1 MIRIKKM
8 SKRIFLNMFII
19 SSVVIALTTILTV
32 VIVYKSFSNQNIAA
46 LKGELTAT
54 SSGVELNGVA
64 FLKSLSGK
72 HRITLVDSSGK
83 VLFDNRNDINSL
95 GNHND
100 REEIREAREN
110 GTGYSERYSDTL
122 SRKTINVTKLLNN
135 GDVLRLSEDMSTVWS
150 TLMDTIF
157 PMICVMVFAILIAA
171 YMAGRVSKAVTT
183 PINQIDLNEP
193 DREKVYDEIEPL
205 IDKIIKQ
212 NNQIDK
218 QIEQLNM
225 EHEKQDNLRRDFTA
239 NVSHELKTPLTSIS
253 GFAEIIQ
260 NGMVKEEDITR
271 FAGKIHSEA
280 QRLIILVGD
289 IIKLS
294 QLDGKDIAVKM
305 EPIDLYETSQAV
317 MGHLEATA
325 EKRNIK
331 MFLSGKHL
339 VITGAEQIIEEMIF
353 NLIDNAIKY
362 NKTGGKIYVNIL
374 KNDDGINLSVEDT
387 GIGIKDED
395 IGRIFERFYRVDKA
409 RSRETG
415 GTGLGLAIVRNI
427 ILMHHG
433 TIKVHSEEN
442 IGTTFTMRI
451 PLNYVENQQ

>member
-64 FLKSLSGK
+64 FLKSLSVK

-135 GDVLRLSEDMSTVWS
+135 GDVLRLSKDMSTVWS

-193 DREKVYDEIEPL
+193 DRINF
-205 IDKIIKQ
+205 IIY
-212 NNQIDK
+212 
-218 QIEQLNM
+218 L
-225 EHEKQDNLRRDFTA
+225 FP
-239 NVSHELKTPLTSIS
+239 V
-253 GFAEIIQ
+253 
-260 NGMVKEEDITR
+260 R
-271 FAGKIHSEA
+271 FI
-280 QRLIILVGD
+280 
-289 IIKLS
+289 
-294 QLDGKDIAVKM
+294 
-305 EPIDLYETSQAV
+305 
-317 MGHLEATA
+317 
-325 EKRNIK
+325 
-331 MFLSGKHL
+331 
-339 VITGAEQIIEEMIF
+339 
-353 NLIDNAIKY
+353 
-362 NKTGGKIYVNIL
+362 
-374 KNDDGINLSVEDT
+374 
-387 GIGIKDED
+387 
-395 IGRIFERFYRVDKA
+395 
-409 RSRETG
+409 
-415 GTGLGLAIVRNI
+415 
-427 ILMHHG
+427 
-433 TIKVHSEEN
+433 
-442 IGTTFTMRI
+442 
-451 PLNYVENQQ
+451 

>member
-64 FLKSLSGK
+64 FLKSLSVK

-135 GDVLRLSEDMSTVWS
+135 GDVLRLSKDMSTVWS

-157 PMICVMVFAILIAA
+157 PMICVMVLAILIAA

-193 DREKVYDEIEPL
+193 DREKIYDEIEPL

-317 MGHLEATA
+317 MGHLEAAA

-395 IGRIFERFYRVDKA
+395 IGRIFERFYRADK
-409 RSRETG
+409 SHSKEIG
-415 GTGLGLAIVRNI
+415 GTGLGLSIVKHGANFHNAKVFVKSKYKEGTKI
-427 ILMHHG
+427 TIL
-433 TIKVHSEEN
+433 
-442 IGTTFTMRI
+442 F
-451 PLNYVENQQ
+451 

>member
-171 YMAGRVSKAVTT
+171 YMAGRVSKAATT

-317 MGHLEATA
+317 MGHLEAAA

-395 IGRIFERFYRVDKA
+395 IGRIFERFYRADK
-409 RSRETG
+409 SHSKEIG
-415 GTGLGLAIVRNI
+415 GTGLGLSIVKHGANFHNAKVFVKSKYKEGTKI
-427 ILMHHG
+427 TIL
-433 TIKVHSEEN
+433 
-442 IGTTFTMRI
+442 F
-451 PLNYVENQQ
+451 

>member
-395 IGRIFERFYRVDKA
+395 IGRIFERFYRADK
-409 RSRETG
+409 SHSKEIG
-415 GTGLGLAIVRNI
+415 GTGLGLSIVKHGANFHNAKVFVKSKYKEGTKI
-427 ILMHHG
+427 TIL
-433 TIKVHSEEN
+433 
-442 IGTTFTMRI
+442 F
-451 PLNYVENQQ
+451 

>member
-32 VIVYKSFSNQNIAA
+32 VIVYKSFSNQDIAA

-64 FLKSLSGK
+64 FLKSLSVK

-135 GDVLRLSEDMSTVWS
+135 GDVLRLSKDMSTVWS

-193 DREKVYDEIEPL
+193 DREKIYDEIEPL

-317 MGHLEATA
+317 MGHLEAAA

-395 IGRIFERFYRVDKA
+395 IGRIFERFYRADK
-409 RSRETG
+409 SHSKEIG
-415 GTGLGLAIVRNI
+415 GTGLGLSIVKHGANFHNAKVFVKSKYKEGTKI
-427 ILMHHG
+427 TIL
-433 TIKVHSEEN
+433 
-442 IGTTFTMRI
+442 F
-451 PLNYVENQQ
+451 

>member
-72 HRITLVDSSGK
+72 NRITLVDSSGK

-135 GDVLRLSEDMSTVWS
+135 EDVLRLSKDMSTVWS

-317 MGHLEATA
+317 MGHLEAAA
-325 EKRNIK
+325 EKRSIK

-395 IGRIFERFYRVDKA
+395 IGRIFERFYRADK
-409 RSRETG
+409 SHSKEIG
-415 GTGLGLAIVRNI
+415 GTGLGLSIVKHGANFHNAKVFVKSKYKEGTKI
-427 ILMHHG
+427 TIL
-433 TIKVHSEEN
+433 
-442 IGTTFTMRI
+442 F
-451 PLNYVENQQ
+451 

>member
-64 FLKSLSGK
+64 FLKSLSVK

-135 GDVLRLSEDMSTVWS
+135 GDVLRLSKDMSTVWS

-193 DREKVYDEIEPL
+193 DREKIYDEIEPL

-317 MGHLEATA
+317 MGHLEAGA

-395 IGRIFERFYRVDKA
+395 IGRIFERFYRADK
-409 RSRETG
+409 SHSKEIG
-415 GTGLGLAIVRNI
+415 GTGLGLSIVKHGANFHNAKVFVKSKYKEGTKI
-427 ILMHHG
+427 TIL
-433 TIKVHSEEN
+433 
-442 IGTTFTMRI
+442 F
-451 PLNYVENQQ
+451 

>member
-157 PMICVMVFAILIAA
+157 PMICVMVFAVLIAA

-317 MGHLEATA
+317 MGHLEAAA

-395 IGRIFERFYRVDKA
+395 IGRIFERFYRADK
-409 RSRETG
+409 SHSKEIG
-415 GTGLGLAIVRNI
+415 GTGLGLSIVKHGANFHNAKVFVKSKYKEGTKI
-427 ILMHHG
+427 TIL
-433 TIKVHSEEN
+433 
-442 IGTTFTMRI
+442 F
-451 PLNYVENQQ
+451 

>member
-64 FLKSLSGK
+64 FLKSLSVK

-135 GDVLRLSEDMSTVWS
+135 GDVLRLSKDMSTVWS

-193 DREKVYDEIEPL
+193 DREKIYDEIEPL

-317 MGHLEATA
+317 MGHLEAAA

-362 NKTGGKIYVNIL
+362 NKTGGKIYVNLL

-395 IGRIFERFYRVDKA
+395 IGRIFERFYRADK
-409 RSRETG
+409 SHSKEIG
-415 GTGLGLAIVRNI
+415 GTGLGLSIVKHGANFHNAKVFVKSKYKEGTKI
-427 ILMHHG
+427 TIL
-433 TIKVHSEEN
+433 
-442 IGTTFTMRI
+442 F
-451 PLNYVENQQ
+451 

>member
-64 FLKSLSGK
+64 FLKSLSVK

-135 GDVLRLSEDMSTVWS
+135 GDVLRLSKDMSTVWS

-193 DREKVYDEIEPL
+193 DREKIYDEIEPL

-317 MGHLEATA
+317 MGHLEAAA

-339 VITGAEQIIEEMIF
+339 VITGAEQIFEEMIF
-353 NLIDNAIKY
+353 YLIDNAIKY

-395 IGRIFERFYRVDKA
+395 IGRIFERFYRADK
-409 RSRETG
+409 SHSKEIG
-415 GTGLGLAIVRNI
+415 GTGLGLSIVKHGANFHNAKVFVKSKYKEGTKI
-427 ILMHHG
+427 TIL
-433 TIKVHSEEN
+433 
-442 IGTTFTMRI
+442 F
-451 PLNYVENQQ
+451 

>member
-135 GDVLRLSEDMSTVWS
+135 GDVLRLSKDMSTVWS

-271 FAGKIHSEA
+271 FAGKIYSEA

-305 EPIDLYETSQAV
+305 ESIDLYETSQAV
-317 MGHLEATA
+317 MGHLEAAA

-395 IGRIFERFYRVDKA
+395 IGRIFERFYRADK
-409 RSRETG
+409 SHSKEIG
-415 GTGLGLAIVRNI
+415 GTGLGLSIVK
-427 ILMHHG
+427 HG
-433 TIKVHSEEN
+433 ANFHNAKVFVCLLYTSDAADE
-442 IGTTFTMRI
+442 
-451 PLNYVENQQ
+451 

>member
-135 GDVLRLSEDMSTVWS
+135 GDVLRLSKDMSTVWS

-317 MGHLEATA
+317 MGHLEAAA
-325 EKRNIK
+325 EKKNIK

-395 IGRIFERFYRVDKA
+395 IGRIFERFYRADK
-409 RSRETG
+409 SHSKEIG
-415 GTGLGLAIVRNI
+415 GTGLGLSIVKHGANFHNAKVFVKSKYKEGTKI
-427 ILMHHG
+427 TIL
-433 TIKVHSEEN
+433 
-442 IGTTFTMRI
+442 F
-451 PLNYVENQQ
+451 

>member
-135 GDVLRLSEDMSTVWS
+135 GDVLRLSEDMYTVWS

-317 MGHLEATA
+317 MGHLEAAA

-395 IGRIFERFYRVDKA
+395 IGRIFERFYRADK
-409 RSRETG
+409 SHSKEIG
-415 GTGLGLAIVRNI
+415 GTGLGLSIVKHGANFHNAKVFVKSKYKEGTKI
-427 ILMHHG
+427 TIL
-433 TIKVHSEEN
+433 
-442 IGTTFTMRI
+442 F
-451 PLNYVENQQ
+451 

>member
-95 GNHND
+95 ENHND

-135 GDVLRLSEDMSTVWS
+135 GDVLRLSKDMSTVWS

-193 DREKVYDEIEPL
+193 DREKIYDEIEPL

-317 MGHLEATA
+317 MGHLEAAA

-395 IGRIFERFYRVDKA
+395 IGRIFERFYRADK
-409 RSRETG
+409 SHSKEIG
-415 GTGLGLAIVRNI
+415 GTGLGLSIVKHGANFHNAKVFVKSKYKEGTKI
-427 ILMHHG
+427 TIL
-433 TIKVHSEEN
+433 
-442 IGTTFTMRI
+442 F
-451 PLNYVENQQ
+451 

>member
-64 FLKSLSGK
+64 FLKSLSVK

-135 GDVLRLSEDMSTVWS
+135 GDVLRLSKDMSTVWS

-193 DREKVYDEIEPL
+193 DREKIYDEIEPL

-317 MGHLEATA
+317 MGHLEAAA

-362 NKTGGKIYVNIL
+362 NKSGGKIYVNIL

-395 IGRIFERFYRVDKA
+395 IGRIFERFYRADK
-409 RSRETG
+409 SHSKEIG
-415 GTGLGLAIVRNI
+415 GTGLGLSIVKHGANFHNAKVFVKSKYKEGTKI
-427 ILMHHG
+427 TIL
-433 TIKVHSEEN
+433 
-442 IGTTFTMRI
+442 F
-451 PLNYVENQQ
+451 

>member
-157 PMICVMVFAILIAA
+157 PMISVMVFAILIAA
-171 YMAGRVSKAVTT
+171 YMAGRVSKAATT

-317 MGHLEATA
+317 MGHLEAAA
-325 EKRNIK
+325 EKRSIK

-395 IGRIFERFYRVDKA
+395 IGRIFERFYRADK
-409 RSRETG
+409 SHSKEIG
-415 GTGLGLAIVRNI
+415 GTGLGLSIVKHGANFHNAKVFVKSKYGEGTKI
-427 ILMHHG
+427 TIL
-433 TIKVHSEEN
+433 
-442 IGTTFTMRI
+442 F
-451 PLNYVENQQ
+451 

>member
-64 FLKSLSGK
+64 FLKSLSVK

-135 GDVLRLSEDMSTVWS
+135 GDVLRLSKDMSTVWS
-150 TLMDTIF
+150 TLMYTIF

-193 DREKVYDEIEPL
+193 DREKIYDEIEPL

-317 MGHLEATA
+317 MGHLEAAA

-395 IGRIFERFYRVDKA
+395 IGRIFERFYRADK
-409 RSRETG
+409 SHSKEIG
-415 GTGLGLAIVRNI
+415 GTGLGLSIVKHGANFHNAKVFVKSKYKEGTKI
-427 ILMHHG
+427 TIL
-433 TIKVHSEEN
+433 
-442 IGTTFTMRI
+442 F
-451 PLNYVENQQ
+451 

>member
-72 HRITLVDSSGK
+72 NRITLVDSSGK

-135 GDVLRLSEDMSTVWS
+135 GDVLRLSKDMSTVWS

-193 DREKVYDEIEPL
+193 DREKIYDEIEPL

-225 EHEKQDNLRRDFTA
+225 EHEKRDNLRRDFTA

-317 MGHLEATA
+317 MGHLEAAA

-374 KNDDGINLSVEDT
+374 KNDDGIKLSVEDT

-395 IGRIFERFYRVDKA
+395 IGRIFERFYRADK
-409 RSRETG
+409 SHSKEIG
-415 GTGLGLAIVRNI
+415 GTGLGLSIVKHGANFHNAKVFVKSKYKEGTKI
-427 ILMHHG
+427 TIL
-433 TIKVHSEEN
+433 
-442 IGTTFTMRI
+442 F
-451 PLNYVENQQ
+451 

>member
-64 FLKSLSGK
+64 FLKSLSVK

-135 GDVLRLSEDMSTVWS
+135 GDVLRLSKDMSTVWS

-193 DREKVYDEIEPL
+193 DREKIYDEIEPL

-317 MGHLEATA
+317 MGHLEAAA

-395 IGRIFERFYRVDKA
+395 IRRIFERFYRADK
-409 RSRETG
+409 SHSKEIG
-415 GTGLGLAIVRNI
+415 GTGLGLSIVKHGANFHNAKVFVKSKYKEGTKI
-427 ILMHHG
+427 TIL
-433 TIKVHSEEN
+433 
-442 IGTTFTMRI
+442 F
-451 PLNYVENQQ
+451 

>member
-64 FLKSLSGK
+64 FLKSLSVK

-135 GDVLRLSEDMSTVWS
+135 GDVLRLSKDMSTVWS

-193 DREKVYDEIEPL
+193 DREKIYDEIEPL

-317 MGHLEATA
+317 MGHLEAAA

-395 IGRIFERFYRVDKA
+395 IGRIFERFYRADK
-409 RSRETG
+409 S
-415 GTGLGLAIVRNI
+415 
-427 ILMHHG
+427 H
-433 TIKVHSEEN
+433 
-442 IGTTFTMRI
+442 
-451 PLNYVENQQ
+451 

>member
-294 QLDGKDIAVKM
+294 QLDGNDIAVKM

-317 MGHLEATA
+317 MGHLEAAA

-395 IGRIFERFYRVDKA
+395 IGRIFERFYRADK
-409 RSRETG
+409 SHSKEIG
-415 GTGLGLAIVRNI
+415 GTGLGLSIVKHGANFHNAKVFVKSKYKEGTKI
-427 ILMHHG
+427 TIL
-433 TIKVHSEEN
+433 
-442 IGTTFTMRI
+442 F
-451 PLNYVENQQ
+451 

>member
-64 FLKSLSGK
+64 FLKSLSVK

-135 GDVLRLSEDMSTVWS
+135 GDVLRLSKDMSTVWS

-193 DREKVYDEIEPL
+193 DREKIYDEIEPL

-317 MGHLEATA
+317 MGHLEAAA

-395 IGRIFERFYRVDKA
+395 IGRIFERFYRADK
-409 RSRETG
+409 SHSKEIG
-415 GTGLGLAIVRNI
+415 GTGLGLSIVKHGANFHNAKFFVKSKYKEGTKI
-427 ILMHHG
+427 TIL
-433 TIKVHSEEN
+433 
-442 IGTTFTMRI
+442 F
-451 PLNYVENQQ
+451 

>member
-64 FLKSLSGK
+64 FLKSLSVK
-72 HRITLVDSSGK
+72 YRITLVDSSGK

-135 GDVLRLSEDMSTVWS
+135 GDVLRLSKDMSTVWS

-193 DREKVYDEIEPL
+193 DREKIYDEIEPL

-317 MGHLEATA
+317 MGHLEAAA

-395 IGRIFERFYRVDKA
+395 IGRIFERFYRADK
-409 RSRETG
+409 SHSKEIG
-415 GTGLGLAIVRNI
+415 GTGLGLSIVKHGANFHNAKVFVKSKYKEGTKI
-427 ILMHHG
+427 TIL
-433 TIKVHSEEN
+433 
-442 IGTTFTMRI
+442 F
-451 PLNYVENQQ
+451 

>member
-135 GDVLRLSEDMSTVWS
+135 GDVLRLSKDMSTVWS

-157 PMICVMVFAILIAA
+157 PMICVMFFAILIAA

-317 MGHLEATA
+317 MGHLEAAA

-395 IGRIFERFYRVDKA
+395 IGRIFERFYRADK
-409 RSRETG
+409 SHSKEIG
-415 GTGLGLAIVRNI
+415 GTGLGLSIVKHGANFHNAKVFVKSKYKEGTKI
-427 ILMHHG
+427 TIL
-433 TIKVHSEEN
+433 
-442 IGTTFTMRI
+442 F
-451 PLNYVENQQ
+451 

>member
-122 SRKTINVTKLLNN
+122 SRKTINVTKLFNN
-135 GDVLRLSEDMSTVWS
+135 GDVLRLSKDMSTVWS

-193 DREKVYDEIEPL
+193 DREKIYDEIEPL

-317 MGHLEATA
+317 MGHLEAAA

-395 IGRIFERFYRVDKA
+395 IGRIFERFYRADK
-409 RSRETG
+409 SHSKEIG
-415 GTGLGLAIVRNI
+415 GTGLGLSIVKHGANFHNAKVFVKSKYKEGTKI
-427 ILMHHG
+427 TIL
-433 TIKVHSEEN
+433 
-442 IGTTFTMRI
+442 F
-451 PLNYVENQQ
+451 

>member
-64 FLKSLSGK
+64 FLKSLSVK

-135 GDVLRLSEDMSTVWS
+135 GDVLRLSKDMSTVWS

-193 DREKVYDEIEPL
+193 DREKIYDEIEPL

-305 EPIDLYETSQAV
+305 EPTDLYETSQAV
-317 MGHLEATA
+317 MGHLEAAA

-395 IGRIFERFYRVDKA
+395 IGRIFERFYRADK
-409 RSRETG
+409 SHSKEIG
-415 GTGLGLAIVRNI
+415 GTGLGLSIVKHGANFHNAKVFVKSKYKEGTKI
-427 ILMHHG
+427 TIL
-433 TIKVHSEEN
+433 
-442 IGTTFTMRI
+442 F
-451 PLNYVENQQ
+451 

>member
-64 FLKSLSGK
+64 FLKSLSVK

-135 GDVLRLSEDMSTVWS
+135 GDVLRLSKDMSTVWS

-193 DREKVYDEIEPL
+193 DREKIYDEIEPL

-317 MGHLEATA
+317 MGHLEAAA

-362 NKTGGKIYVNIL
+362 NKTGGKIYVNIF
-374 KNDDGINLSVEDT
+374 KNDDGINLAVEDT

-395 IGRIFERFYRVDKA
+395 IGRIFERFYRADK
-409 RSRETG
+409 SHSKEIG
-415 GTGLGLAIVRNI
+415 GTGLGLSIVKHGANFHNAKVFVKSKYKEGTKI
-427 ILMHHG
+427 TIL
-433 TIKVHSEEN
+433 
-442 IGTTFTMRI
+442 F
-451 PLNYVENQQ
+451 

>member
-64 FLKSLSGK
+64 FLKSLSVK

-135 GDVLRLSEDMSTVWS
+135 RDVLRLSKDMSTVWS

-193 DREKVYDEIEPL
+193 DREKIYDEIEPL

-317 MGHLEATA
+317 MGHLEAAA

-395 IGRIFERFYRVDKA
+395 IGRIFERFYRADK
-409 RSRETG
+409 SHSKEIG
-415 GTGLGLAIVRNI
+415 GTGLGLSIVKHGANFHNAKVFVKSKYKEGTKI
-427 ILMHHG
+427 TIL
-433 TIKVHSEEN
+433 
-442 IGTTFTMRI
+442 F
-451 PLNYVENQQ
+451 

>member
-46 LKGELTAT
+46 LKGELTVT

-64 FLKSLSGK
+64 FLKSLSVK

-135 GDVLRLSEDMSTVWS
+135 GDVLRLSKDMSTVWS

-193 DREKVYDEIEPL
+193 DREKIYDEIEPL

-317 MGHLEATA
+317 MGHLEAAA

-395 IGRIFERFYRVDKA
+395 IGRIFERFYRADK
-409 RSRETG
+409 SHSKEIG
-415 GTGLGLAIVRNI
+415 GTGLGLSIVKHGANFHNAKVFVKSKYKEGTKI
-427 ILMHHG
+427 TIL
-433 TIKVHSEEN
+433 
-442 IGTTFTMRI
+442 F
-451 PLNYVENQQ
+451 

>member
-64 FLKSLSGK
+64 FLKSLSVK

-135 GDVLRLSEDMSTVWS
+135 GDVLRLSKDMSTVWS

-193 DREKVYDEIEPL
+193 DREKIYDEIEPL

-317 MGHLEATA
+317 MGHLEAAA

-395 IGRIFERFYRVDKA
+395 IGRIFERFYRADK
-409 RSRETG
+409 SHSKEIG
-415 GTGLGLAIVRNI
+415 GTGLGLSIVKHGANFHNAKVFVKSKYKEGTKI
-427 ILMHHG
+427 TIL
-433 TIKVHSEEN
+433 
-442 IGTTFTMRI
+442 F
-451 PLNYVENQQ
+451 

>member
-64 FLKSLSGK
+64 FLKSLSVK

-135 GDVLRLSEDMSTVWS
+135 GDVLRLSKDMSTVWS

-193 DREKVYDEIEPL
+193 DREKIYDEIEPL

-317 MGHLEATA
+317 MGHLEAAA

-395 IGRIFERFYRVDKA
+395 IGRIFERFYRADK
-409 RSRETG
+409 SHSKEIG
-415 GTGLGLAIVRNI
+415 GTGLGLSIVKHGANFHNAKVFVKSKDKEGTKI
-427 ILMHHG
+427 TIL
-433 TIKVHSEEN
+433 
-442 IGTTFTMRI
+442 F
-451 PLNYVENQQ
+451 